1 MTCING
7 VFESWALSFAGP
19 YDHGNKE
26 GLGNA
31 KYSCG
36 NYGLG

>member
-7 VFESWALSFAGP
+7 VFESWALSFADL
-19 YDHGNKE
+19 YDHVNK
-26 GLGNA
+26 GDVGDA